1 MSTDDYLAKI
11 EELYERILQLS
22 ETIHQKD
29 DTIAALRRQLQDAL
43 DAQQQGH

>member
-22 ETIHQKD
+22 ETIHQKGGYYSS
-29 DTIAALRRQLQDAL
+29 IA
-43 DAQQQGH
+43 